1 MMNRQVSG
9 LIRGQLL
16 LTMRPDATV
25 RDACRAMRERQV
37 GSVVVTDGQE
47 RLLGIFTERD
57 AVCRVL
63 AEAADAE
70 RTALAAVMTPDPHSM
85 PPRGTAMEALRLM
98 QDGGFRHVP
107 VVEAGRVVGVV
118 SYTDF
123 AGLEHTR
130 LEEETEVFEILR

>member
-1 MMNRQVSG
+1 MMTRPVSVLIRRQV
-9 LIRGQLL
+9 LL
-16 LTMRPDATV
+16 ALPPQATV
-25 RDACRAMRERQV
+25 REACQRMRERYM
-37 GSVVVTDGQE
+37 GSVLVIDERE

-70 RTALAAVMTPDPHSM
+70 RTTLAAVMTPDPGSM
-85 PPRGTAMEALRLM
+85 EPRGTAMEALRLM

-118 SYTDF
+118 SHTDF
-123 AGLEHTR
+123 AGPEHTR
-130 LEEETEVFEILR
+130 LEEETEAFETLR

>member
-1 MMNRQVSG
+1 MMNRPVSG
-9 LIRGQLL
+9 LIRDQLP
-16 LTMRPDATV
+16 LTLPPDATV

-70 RTALAAVMTPDPHSM
+70 RTTLAAVMTPDPGSM
-85 PPRGTAMEALRLM
+85 PPRGTATEALRLM

-130 LEEETEVFEILR
+130 LEEETEAFETLR